1 MTRPEVR
8 FLVVSHVV
16 KDVFASEFYDLLTWS
31 SHFTDTD
38 DIHLDHGASERTG
51 DESTLAKD
59 YSVPLMHHDP
69 SLGGGGALPYGTDG
83 DARRKF

>member
-38 DIHLDHGASERTG
+38 DIHLDHGASEPTG

-59 YSVPLMHHDP
+59 YSVPLIQARG
-69 SLGGGGALPYGTDG
+69 GGGGALPYGTDG